1 MRGPAGSL
9 TIGFGPVAE
18 GLGMWGLGAEDEML
32 GRAAED
38 GLIRWRGMTK
48 RGGAQSAC
56 SAELQC
62 LVVGAAE
69 WRNEAGGSGLGIG
82 GLLAEW

>member
-1 MRGPAGSL
+1 
-9 TIGFGPVAE
+9 
-18 GLGMWGLGAEDEML
+18 
-32 GRAAED
+32 
-38 GLIRWRGMTK
+38 MTK

-62 LVVGAAE
+62 LVLGAAE
-69 WRNEAGGSGLGIG
+69 WGKEAGGSSLGFG